1 MAAAYLFHLC
11 QNHPFIDGNKRV
23 LNRIEDS
30 AVVQAKRQA
39 KPPGETACPTFGY
52 QWLGPSR
59 SDTAMKPYRSATI
72 FWICFRLSSGSMVG
86 LYSMATYPSYLVSA
100 MAAST
105 LRWLISPVG
114 G

>member
-39 KPPGETACPTFGY
+39 KPPGETAWRNRLPH
-52 QWLGPSR
+52 L
-59 SDTAMKPYRSATI
+59 
-72 FWICFRLSSGSMVG
+72 RLS
-86 LYSMATYPSYLVSA
+86 MAWSQQ
-100 MAAST
+100 
-105 LRWLISPVG
+105 I
-114 G
+114 